1 VDRFDGFRSAIE
13 EAPMM
18 WWGDWGWGAWVA
30 MTVMMLA
37 FWALVIW
44 LVVTLMRGGERRLDG
59 ESILAERFAR
69 GDIDE
74 DEYSRRREL
83 LRSSE

>member
-1 VDRFDGFRSAIE
+1 
-13 EAPMM
+13 MM